1 MRLGSSSTCPRS
13 HVRRGQPT
21 GACHVARTGP
31 THAHMCARV
40 ATGQPTSA
48 GHVAWQGQPA
58 RACSSPHHRACGQ
71 WWVATWRPPVASAQ
85 LCVWRRLWVPHD
97 VSNAPYFVL
106 LISLHMNSN
115 VSKQYIHFD
124 HLDKL
129 VSPAKSNLAFDTVSN
144 GTLLGLW
151 FSCSLNTP
159 LTHNSVH
166 LAMKARNTS
175 TCGDCQYKPL
185 F

>member
-1 MRLGSSSTCPRS
+1 MSPG
-13 HVRRGQPT
+13 RGQPM
-21 GACHVARTGP
+21 P
-31 THAHMCARV
+31 TCAPALRQVSQLAPATWPGRGSPHAHA
-40 ATGQPTSA
+40 
-48 GHVAWQGQPA
+48 
-58 RACSSPHHRACGQ
+58 HRRIIG
-71 WWVATWRPPVASAQ
+71 PVASGGLPHGGLQ
-85 LCVWRRLWVPHD
+85 LPLRNCVWRRLWVPHD